1 MSPMPH
7 PVKRNSAPE
16 YPSLQDAILRRLPFG
31 ICAVNAGFGI
41 DLFNQAFA
49 DLLLPE
55 NPDEKPATLHALF
68 RSSTVGEHETAGL
81 AHQFF
86 ELALACQLTRSVSEA
101 RIVLP
106 DGDARAV
113 RCEPLPD
120 AGYMFVISA
129 TLCPEF
135 CDTGPS
141 AEHLNDVLLHLPYGL
156 SMYSA
161 DERLMIC
168 NTKYIQDYA
177 LDSAIVKPGARYID
191 VLAHSNLRGNQPGL
205 SVQQYYAKRM
215 RENRNAQQAT
225 SLTLLWDGRTM
236 QVINRPLPDG
246 GWVALHEDV
255 TEKLEVSRQIAHLAN
270 HDSLTSLPNR
280 NTFHSRMSQVLAD
293 IDHSAGSAAVLF
305 MDLDR
310 FKQVN
315 DTMGHMVGDQLLV
328 EVAVR
333 LKRSLCEGDLVVR
346 LGGDEFVI
354 LQDNTSRRDAERLAQ
369 RLIGAMS
376 EPFVIEGMIVDIGLS
391 VGIALAP
398 GDGTTSDTLLRHAD
412 QALYRSKSRG
422 GGGYCFYDA
431 AIESKG
437 LSAMVGDDGIEPPT
451 CPV

>member
-1 MSPMPH
+1 MSTMPQ
-7 PVKRNSAPE
+7 PVKRIPAPE
-16 YPSLQDAILRRLPFG
+16 YPSVQDAILRRLPFG

-41 DLFNQAFA
+41 DFVNQAFA
-49 DLLLPE
+49 DLLQLSADP
-55 NPDEKPATLHALF
+55 NDKAATLQALF
-68 RSSTVGEHETAGL
+68 RPLTVDDQQTAGL

-86 ELALACQLTRSVSEA
+86 ELALACQLTRSASEA
-101 RIVLP
+101 KIALP
-106 DGDARAV
+106 AGGARAV

-129 TLCPEF
+129 SLCPEF
-135 CDTGPS
+135 CDVAPS

-161 DERLMIC
+161 EERLLIC
-168 NTKYIQDYA
+168 NAQYIQDYA
-177 LDSAIVKPGARYID
+177 LDPTIVKPGARYID
-191 VLAHSNLRGNQPGL
+191 VLAHSNLRGNQPGM
-205 SVQQYYAKRM
+205 SAQQYYAKRM
-215 RENRNAQQAT
+215 HENRNAHQAT
-225 SLTLLWDGRTM
+225 SHTMLWDGRTM
-236 QVINRPLPDG
+236 QVTNRPLPNG
-246 GWVALHEDV
+246 GWVSLHEDV
-255 TEKLEVSRQIAHLAN
+255 TEKLEVNRQIAHLAN

-280 NTFHSRMSQVLAD
+280 NTFHIRMSEILAD
-293 IDHSAGSAAVLF
+293 LDRGAGSAAVLF

-333 LKRSLCEGDLVVR
+333 LKRSLHKDDLVVR

-354 LQDNTSRRDAERLAQ
+354 LQDATSRVHAELLAQ

-376 EPFVIEGMIVDIGLS
+376 EPFVIEGLIVDIGLS

-398 GDGTTSDTLLRHAD
+398 GDGTTSDTLLRRAD

-431 AIESKG
+431 AIEPKG
-437 LSAMVGDDGIEPPT
+437 
-451 CPV
+451 